1 MGLPWENMD
10 AIPCGKTWH
19 AIDHAL
25 LIDHVVI
32 LAQNDFI
39 RKKNWDEIM
48 CKRKFFDM
56 SNDPH

>member
-1 MGLPWENMD
+1 MD
-10 AIPCGKTWH
+10 ITIPCGKTWH
-19 AIDHAL
+19 AIDDAL

-32 LAQNDFI
+32 LAQNDFM

-56 SNDPH
+56 SNDLH